1 MVQFHSKRMR
11 NLSFENESLVKDPI
25 SYILLREPLL
35 GLLLKRTWIL
45 GVRGKNLPVAYTD
58 GLKIY
63 VNLDKFSELNLHQ
76 RSYVLAHEIM
86 HIILYH
92 PLRAKSLMRKYG
104 NKFQVFLNFVA
115 DAVVNERLDQ
125 SQISTNIEAIRC
137 ADIERTVSFYIS
149 DNFIDDCESMSFEEI
164 VEMILSNFSRKV
176 ESKIDYYE
184 ELLDED
190 LIGKDIGEENRETR
204 GCDVFNREDKS
215 GEGRIVGEHV
225 VLNRGDEGDM
235 DRKDAKEIEKRIML
249 KLNETYLYLKTAGR
263 VPGHLER
270 IISELLKPR
279 IDWRTLLRRNLI
291 GSNVSR
297 TWAKPSRKHPMFPG
311 KKFSKRASSVV
322 LVDTSGSIDVNELR
336 QFVTEIYYM
345 LKNRSTI
352 VVIPWDS
359 EAYEPIKLERE
370 SDIQKLKLTGGGGTC
385 LLPALELVDKKYS
398 NVDNIV
404 ILSDWEIYDIND
416 ENVLKMLKK
425 YRYKITAVTT
435 SASPPA
441 FLRTVK
447 IDLW

>member
-1 MVQFHSKRMR
+1 
-11 NLSFENESLVKDPI
+11 LSFENVNLVKDPI

-45 GVRGKNLPVAYTD
+45 GVRDKNLPVAYTD

-63 VNLDKFSELNLHQ
+63 VNLEKFSELNLHQ

-125 SQISTNIEAIRC
+125 SQISTDIEAIRC
-137 ADIERTVSFYIS
+137 VDIERTVYFYIS
-149 DNFIDDCESMSFEEI
+149 DNFIDDCRTKTLEEI

-176 ESKIDYYE
+176 ESNVDYYE
-184 ELLDED
+184 ELLDKD
-190 LIGKDIGEENRETR
+190 LIGKDIGEENRVTR
-204 GCDVFNREDKS
+204 GYDVFNREGKS
-215 GEGRIVGEHV
+215 GEGRIAGEHV
-225 VLNRGDEGDM
+225 VLNRGDEDDL

-249 KLNETYLYLKTAGR
+249 KLNETYLHLKTAGK
-263 VPGHLER
+263 VPGHLEK
-270 IISELLKPR
+270 IVSELLKPR

-311 KKFSKRASSVV
+311 KKFSKKASTIV
-322 LVDTSGSIDVNELR
+322 LVDTSGSIGLDELR

-345 LKNRSTI
+345 LKNKSII
-352 VVIPWDS
+352 VVIPWDA
-359 EAYEPIKLERE
+359 EPYEPIKLERE
-370 SDIQKLKLTGGGGTC
+370 SDIRKLKLTGGGGTRI
-385 LLPALELVDKKYS
+385 LPALKLVDEKYS
-398 NVDNIV
+398 KVDNIV
-404 ILSDWEIYDIND
+404 ILSDWEIYDID
-416 ENVLKMLKK
+416 EENVLKLLKK
-425 YRYKITAVTT
+425 YRYKIVAVTT
-435 SASPPA
+435 SASPPS